1 MTAKLTDVPLFAAVA
16 DIRRFPV
23 LRAEFFL
30 EVFTDLV
37 AGDTAFGAV
46 LRPFVFTGRTDIP
59 TVLAGASV
67 KAGIAAA
74 SAVLDDEMV
83 SHFLGDRGSL
93 QSLKSLLCPGELSR
107 SRCVR

>member
-1 MTAKLTDVPLFAAVA
+1 MTAKGTAIAFFTAVTDIGRLLE
-16 DIRRFPV
+16 
-23 LRAEFFL
+23 LRAEFFIKVFADL
-30 EVFTDLV
+30 E
-37 AGDTAFGAV
+37 AGNAAFGTV

-83 SHFLGDRGSL
+83 SHFLGDRRRIFS
-93 QSLKSLLCPGELSR
+93 EAR
-107 SRCVR
+107 SDL

>member
-1 MTAKLTDVPLFAAVA
+1 MTAKLAHVPFFAAVA

-37 AGDTAFGAV
+37 AGDTAFSAV

-83 SHFLGDRGSL
+83 SHFLGDRRRIFS
-93 QSLKSLLCPGELSR
+93 EAR
-107 SRCVR
+107 SDL